1 MCRNIFE
8 GKKYVEEYR
17 VQDVESELGMSR
29 DKLIQLALLLGSDYT
44 EGVAGIGIVNAVEIV
59 NAFPT
64 EELLVNFR
72 CLCLPGCM
80 LHWAVLICTCKV
92 VPCKQWLA
100 STVCCCSANLPSE
113 PCCVKKEGDSTW
125 LMKFGCCPCECSW
138 KIVCCRAQSIS
149 KFTEKYS
156 LKCLFW
162 STVLFPERCI

>member
-1 MCRNIFE
+1 MIQWTLCRNIFE

-72 CLCLPGCM
+72 CLSLPAW
-80 LHWAVLICTCKV
+80 LLNWAVLIC
-92 VPCKQWLA
+92 
-100 STVCCCSANLPSE
+100 N
-113 PCCVKKEGDSTW
+113 
-125 LMKFGCCPCECSW
+125 
-138 KIVCCRAQSIS
+138 
-149 KFTEKYS
+149 
-156 LKCLFW
+156 
-162 STVLFPERCI
+162 

>member
-1 MCRNIFE
+1 MISTEGTHIFGGKLYFSCLCRNIFE

-72 CLCLPGCM
+72 WVGPFAL
-80 LHWAVLICTCKV
+80 
-92 VPCKQWLA
+92 
-100 STVCCCSANLPSE
+100 
-113 PCCVKKEGDSTW
+113 
-125 LMKFGCCPCECSW
+125 
-138 KIVCCRAQSIS
+138 
-149 KFTEKYS
+149 
-156 LKCLFW
+156 
-162 STVLFPERCI
+162 

>member
-1 MCRNIFE
+1 MIQWTLCRNIFE

-72 CLCLPGCM
+72 CLSWPVCL
-80 LHWAVLICTCKV
+80 L
-92 VPCKQWLA
+92 
-100 STVCCCSANLPSE
+100 
-113 PCCVKKEGDSTW
+113 
-125 LMKFGCCPCECSW
+125 
-138 KIVCCRAQSIS
+138 R
-149 KFTEKYS
+149 
-156 LKCLFW
+156 
-162 STVLFPERCI
+162 

>member
-1 MCRNIFE
+1 MADHGTSCRNIFE

-72 CLCLPGCM
+72 SVQMHSVLAAVSDMPGCM
-80 LHWAVLICTCKV
+80 KSASAHWTLLVDV
-92 VPCKQWLA
+92 Q
-100 STVCCCSANLPSE
+100 
-113 PCCVKKEGDSTW
+113 
-125 LMKFGCCPCECSW
+125 CEVYC
-138 KIVCCRAQSIS
+138 
-149 KFTEKYS
+149 
-156 LKCLFW
+156 
-162 STVLFPERCI
+162 